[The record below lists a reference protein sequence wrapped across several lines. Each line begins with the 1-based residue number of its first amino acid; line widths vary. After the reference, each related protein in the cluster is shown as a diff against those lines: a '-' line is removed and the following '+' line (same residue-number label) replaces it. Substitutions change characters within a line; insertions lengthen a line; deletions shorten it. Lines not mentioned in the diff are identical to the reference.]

1 MSNAPSG
8 GRASLAKRI
17 SVQVGFIAFITSI
30 AQLTVVLG
38 HNYFDYED
46 LSLVH
51 VRREA
56 QSLREGL
63 SAGADGLSFTLPPSL
78 GYYRDAYRANY
89 ACRVLDSAGRVI
101 AAEQPGLLEKVSPY
115 RPMGGAAMPGFWF
128 RKLHDT
134 DRFYFAGGHRFRL
147 GADEV
152 LIEIATLGDPAG
164 VHWRVVTHESL
175 EDIWLPILPFAFL
188 IPILTLFVVRRALN
202 FLARAAR
209 QAEAIDPGYPT
220 QRLELSD
227 IPREAEAFAAAINRL
242 LERVGALIH
251 SKQIFMASA
260 AHQLRT
266 PLAAMLLELDKIGG
280 ERAREI
286 EKDVAHLSDTVDRL
300 LTLVRLQAIES
311 PDFVDFNIGAVAED
325 AVRGL
330 RAWAEAQQH
339 SIEMLAREPGNLH
352 GDPVAV
358 REALVNLVENAVKH
372 TPAGTVIR
380 VTAGP
385 GRRATVEDGGPG
397 LLPARSED
405 LFRPFRRGNCTT
417 AGVGLGL
424 AIVRQA
430 VELHGG
436 SIEIGESSLGGA
448 MFCVDFA

>member
-1 MSNAPSG
+1 MNNGPNG
-8 GRASLAKRI
+8 ERPSLARRI
-17 SVQVGFIAFITSI
+17 SVQVGVIAFITSI

-46 LSLVH
+46 LSLAH

-56 QSLREGL
+56 RSLRKGL
-63 SAGADGLSFTLPPSL
+63 SAGPAGLSFTLPASL
-78 GYYRDAYRANY
+78 AYYRNADRAHY
-89 ACRVLDSAGRVI
+89 AFRVLDSAGRLI
-101 AAEQPGLLEKVSPY
+101 AAEQPSLLEKVSPY
-115 RPMGGAAMPGFWF
+115 RSTSGAVMPGFWF

-134 DRFYFAGGHRFRL
+134 DRFYFAGGRRFRV
-147 GADEV
+147 GAEEV

-164 VHWRVVTHESL
+164 VHWRVVAYESL

-188 IPILTLFVVRRALN
+188 IPIVTLFAVRRALN

-220 QRLELSD
+220 QRLELCD

-242 LERVGALIH
+242 LERVGALIN

-266 PLAAMLLELDKIGG
+266 PLAAMLLELDKIEG
-280 ERAREI
+280 ERARDI
-286 EKDVAHLSDTVDRL
+286 EKDVANLSETVDRL

-330 RAWAEAQQH
+330 RTWAEAQQH
-339 SIEMLAREPGNLH
+339 SIQMLAREPGNLH

-372 TPAGTVIR
+372 TPAGTTIR

-397 LLPARSED
+397 LLPGRSED
-405 LFRPFRRGNCTT
+405 LFRPFRKGNGTT
-417 AGVGLGL
+417 GGVGLGL

-430 VELHGG
+430 VEMHGG
-436 SIEIGESSLGGA
+436 SIEIGESPLGGA
-448 MFCVDFA
+448 MFCVQFG